1 MDDIIELSEI
11 NLNDDMF
18 SSKPKSA
25 NFGGGLELLMND
37 KVKDNKNK
45 GFNEQ
50 DINLDD
56 LNNLENELNDLAEQD
71 SDINFSSKPKSDL
84 FTADTDK
91 HTVKFLDEPSIGKA
105 TAETSNNTKTWDGFD
120 KFNNIPLNPDKKVST
135 QPQITKEETL
145 REKFK
150 FLRKLEALEKKGIEL
165 SKKYSME
172 SSLLEMQGEYETIVE
187 EKEKSNSV
195 KFQGNMLMACI
206 NGIEFLN
213 GKFDPFDIKLDGWS
227 EQLNENLTDYDE
239 IFGELHEKYKSKAS
253 MAPELK
259 LLFQLGGSAMM
270 IHMTNTMFKSAMPG
284 MDDILR
290 QNPDLMR
297 SFQSAAV
304 NTMGQTNPG
313 LSGFMSN
320 MMNNETPNSF
330 DRPPPPMATQ
340 GPNAP
345 MPPMNRPGNNNS
357 AINQNQ
363 FRQYGTNNVDDGINM
378 RENTEKM
385 NVNDK
390 SSRRQ
395 PRSEMKGPSD
405 INDILSGL
413 KTKSINI
420 QQVETSGFNKQPNQA
435 DNSTISISDLK
446 SLQSTGGNM
455 PKTSRRRKQSASNT
469 VSLDI

>member
-150 FLRKLEALEKKGIEL
+150 K
-165 SKKYSME
+165 
-172 SSLLEMQGEYETIVE
+172 
-187 EKEKSNSV
+187 N
-195 KFQGNMLMACI
+195 
-206 NGIEFLN
+206 
-213 GKFDPFDIKLDGWS
+213 
-227 EQLNENLTDYDE
+227 
-239 IFGELHEKYKSKAS
+239 
-253 MAPELK
+253 
-259 LLFQLGGSAMM
+259 
-270 IHMTNTMFKSAMPG
+270 
-284 MDDILR
+284 ILR
-290 QNPDLMR
+290 
-297 SFQSAAV
+297 
-304 NTMGQTNPG
+304 
-313 LSGFMSN
+313 
-320 MMNNETPNSF
+320 
-330 DRPPPPMATQ
+330 
-340 GPNAP
+340 
-345 MPPMNRPGNNNS
+345 
-357 AINQNQ
+357 
-363 FRQYGTNNVDDGINM
+363 
-378 RENTEKM
+378 
-385 NVNDK
+385 
-390 SSRRQ
+390 
-395 PRSEMKGPSD
+395 
-405 INDILSGL
+405 
-413 KTKSINI
+413 
-420 QQVETSGFNKQPNQA
+420 
-435 DNSTISISDLK
+435 
-446 SLQSTGGNM
+446 
-455 PKTSRRRKQSASNT
+455 
-469 VSLDI
+469 